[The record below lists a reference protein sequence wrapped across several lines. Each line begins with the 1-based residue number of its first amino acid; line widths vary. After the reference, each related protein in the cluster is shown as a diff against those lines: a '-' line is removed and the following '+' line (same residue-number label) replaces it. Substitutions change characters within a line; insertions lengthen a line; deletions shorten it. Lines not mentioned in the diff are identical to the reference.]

1 MNSRIS
7 LYFCRRNV
15 YALTACLLTFSLITM
30 PFVQITIASSGAERH
45 VSNPSSDS
53 QITIATDKPSYRAT
67 NAPIPAPAPEPMM
80 VPSIT
85 ATKVDALIS
94 DDGDGKADPGV
105 TEKIEYTVTITNNGT
120 DAADVV
126 FSDDI
131 DDHTTLVPGSVN
143 TQPIADPDTY
153 SASGN
158 IAISKAAPGVLTNDR
173 DPDTGN
179 NSLLTVSKVQ
189 GVGANVGVATDT
201 TATGRGGV
209 KGSVV
214 LNANGSFTYEPPP
227 GFGGAD
233 SFTYE
238 TSDGTKTDTA
248 TVTIN
253 ISGMVWFISNNAGGL
268 NRGTFTNPF
277 TTIASFNTANAGTG
291 VAPDPKNNDFISLRQ
306 GTGTYTETDGIN
318 LRAQQKL
325 IGNAVQFN
333 TVFSAAADS
342 VAAYTTFAGG
352 TTAAP
357 TIITTAGHGV
367 DLSTDNTLRGFNVGN
382 TPGFFKVNGTAVGSP
397 IINTVSLTG
406 TGGALNV
413 TTSGA
418 FGANVVFGTLEST
431 SSPGANLNLV
441 NVTGQLGFASP
452 GAGFSGSNA
461 GSAAV
466 NVTGGTVAFTYN
478 GSVSKANTGALV
490 SISGGHSAA
499 TISFSG
505 TLSATLGTGLQFD
518 NADGTYN
525 FTGTTTL
532 NGGDAGIDIL
542 NGSSGTFSFAAAT
555 AITSPTGTAF
565 NVASSPGNPNVTY
578 SGTITHNTAGQR
590 AVNIDGTTG
599 GSIGIATVTAGSVAG
614 GVGNTGVNINN
625 ANGSVSITTLN
636 LGTSGTRMTA
646 QAVTITGGSGA
657 KSFTAISIF
666 TTGAAQGFVSSN
678 VTGSI
683 TIGDGSVDSAGASA
697 FNLTGTSNASRTP
710 LNIQLDTVNT
720 NGGANGIALT
730 NTSTTGSPG
739 GFRILGTGGTC
750 TNASPAGC
758 SGGQIQNTTGADTS
772 TGSTGSGVFMSNA
785 DTVVLTRMHIHD
797 HSNYG
802 VKGINVSNF
811 TFSTSVIKG
820 VNGTNPGSPFVD
832 GAMVFDGT
840 GASPAQGLTG
850 SSSITS
856 SDIRG
861 GRSDNLRID
870 NDAGVLNLTV
880 TGSTFRDTTD
890 AADANDNIFIE
901 LGTTAQGFVSI
912 TGSTFGE
919 TSGDHIQANLINT
932 AVGHF
937 TITGNT
943 MTGVGSSKPGTRFGM
958 GVLIAGGTWTG
969 TCRYNIS
976 NNIMTG
982 TRQGH
987 AIHTNKGGPTGGTM
1001 EGTISGNQ
1009 IGTAAVLDSGASE
1022 SSGITVASRGNGGSH
1037 IAVVTG
1043 NIIHGTDEFGIN
1055 LEAGEDGGVADNANA
1070 AATTGPAAGLQVSVQ
1085 NNTVATPGT
1094 NSLHGIHMNFG
1105 ILPGDNNTVCAD
1117 IGHPTVAGSKNNVTN
1132 GANEAN
1138 GGSDVRPRQ
1147 RQAARVELP
1156 GYTGGAFVNADVN
1169 NYMTARNNLTSVSTT
1184 NNNAAGTA
1192 NDGFFNTA
1200 GGAPCTQPTAPTLPS
1215 GPLVSSNGSS
1225 LKSDAVAS
1233 VTTTTNSAPAVPAQP
1248 SLLARAMNGLA
1259 SFANS
1264 VVSLVEPTAHAGSE
1278 TARIE
1283 SAPTTVTH
1291 SVVQPAQ
1298 LRTEPVAANT
1308 GRQTVSVKP
1317 ASNRSKTNSHHPTL
1331 RSPRAMMATAMSGEN
1346 ITINIGTLR
1355 AGDSVTVTFQATVD
1369 NPPNLTLLN
1378 PPRVRNQGTVSGS
1391 NFASVLTDDPAVG
1404 GAADPTDTPVDLF
1417 DTTTTLASDLNPS
1430 NFGDLVTFTATVA
1443 ETPAQGSVDP
1453 TGTVDFIDTSNGNAV
1468 VCNDVPLTGGQAQCQ
1483 TSTLTA
1489 GTHNIRADYSGDGN
1503 FDPSQSNIVAQVVI
1517 ACTPNPIV
1525 TTTADSGAGS
1535 LREAV
1540 SQVCSGTTITF
1551 NIAGAGPHT
1560 ITLTTG
1566 ELAATR
1572 NMTIN
1577 NNSGERITVSGNNAG
1592 RVFNINSG
1600 KTVNI
1605 LGLTLTGGSSSN
1617 GGAVLND
1624 GALTIVN
1631 STLSGNV
1638 STADG
1643 GAISS
1648 TATATSLTLI
1658 NATISGNSAAG
1669 SGGGVVILG
1678 GTATSTNSTITNNT
1692 ADSDNNSTG
1701 TGGGIS
1707 AQAGTTT
1714 LKNSIVAGNFNEDGA
1729 SDAADDIGGTVD
1741 AASSFNLIG
1750 TGGAGGLTNGVNNN
1764 QVGVANAGLGA
1775 LADNGGIVNTHALS
1789 PTSAAVETGGNANL
1803 PVDTFDLDGDL
1814 NTAEAL
1820 PVDGR
1825 GLGFPRN
1832 ADSQDANVVQTVD
1845 IGAFEL
1851 HPSIEDILDQS
1862 TNEDTVKNVSFNIGD
1877 DTGSLIATVTA
1888 TSSNTTLVPNANLSV
1903 TGSGGSRNLQI
1914 TPAANQSGTTTISV
1928 TVTATNGRTATD
1940 TFDLTVNA
1948 VNDPPSGTDNTVST
1962 AEDTAYTF
1970 TAADFG
1976 FTDPNDTP
1984 PNTFLA
1990 VKITTL
1996 PALGTLTN
2004 NNVPVNAGDFISVA
2018 DINGGLL
2025 KFTPAPDGF
2034 GTPYTTFTFQVQD
2047 AGAGTDLDPTP
2058 NTMTIN
2064 VTGVNDG
2071 PINTVPGPQSTD
2083 EDVALTFSSGNGNQI
2098 SVADSDAGANPV
2110 KITLTATNGTI
2121 TLSTT
2126 AGLSF
2131 ITGDGTAD
2139 ATMMF
2144 TGTLTAVNTALN
2156 GMSFTGTANFSG
2168 AASLQIVSDDQGNT
2182 GTGGPLT
2189 DTDSVNITINAA
2201 NDPPA
2206 GTDNTVSTAEDT
2218 AYTFTAADF
2227 GFTDPNDTPPN
2238 TLLAVKITTLPALG
2252 TLTNNNVPVNAGDF
2266 IPVASINGGL
2276 LKFTPAA
2283 DGNGT
2288 PYTTF
2293 TFQVQDNG
2301 GGTDLDPTPNT
2312 MTINVTAVNDG
2323 PVNTVPGPQSTT
2335 EDTPKVFSAANLNQI
2350 SVADVDA
2357 GANPI
2362 KITLTATNGT
2372 LTLSTTAGLSFI
2384 TGDGTAD
2391 ATMMFTGTLTAVN
2404 TALNGMSFNPTA
2416 DFNGAASLQIV
2427 SDDQGNSGSGGPL
2440 TDTDTVNISVNAE
2453 NDAPVVTTTAGNLSY
2468 TENDPATAIDTGLTV
2483 TDGDSANLV
2492 GATVAITS
2500 GFVAAQDT
2508 LAFVNQNGITG
2519 NYNSGTGVL
2528 TLTGSSSVA
2537 NYQTALR
2544 SVTYQNSSDNPTAS
2558 RTVTFIVDDG
2568 SSTSTPA
2575 TRGITINAVNDA
2587 PVNTVPG
2594 PQGTNQN
2601 TPLTFSSGNGNQI
2614 SVADADAGTNAVQVT
2629 LTATNGTLTLNGTAG
2644 LSFTVGDGTADAT
2657 MTFTGTIANINTALN
2672 GMTYTP
2678 NLGFSG
2684 AASLTITTNDQGN
2697 SGSGGPLSDTDVV
2710 NIQVS
2715 NNISIQDAQLVE
2727 PESGTQNMIFTVTL
2741 SAPAPA
2747 GGSSVNFT
2755 TQQEA
2760 PALNHATAGDDYTTT
2775 AGTVNFAAGEQIKT
2789 ILVPIKSDNKK
2800 NEQNETFLVVLS
2812 SPVNGTIADGTATG
2826 TILIANQAGTILI
2839 SEFRSSGPAGA
2850 DDEFVEIHNNTDSPH
2865 TVNGAGG
2872 GYGLF
2877 KMGASCSATPV
2888 LIGTIPNGTII
2899 PARGHYLFVGS
2910 TYSLANYGG
2919 SGSAAGDATLS
2930 ASLDDGGNFGI
2941 FNTTSVGGLSTV
2953 SRLDAVGFGSN
2964 TGGTCDL
2971 LREGSTL
2978 TPLMSSV
2985 LEYSFF
2991 RDECGK
2997 KGNPAQFGNCP
3008 TGGLTLDT
3016 GVNNDDFIFVDT
3028 QATMTPAG
3036 QRLGAPGPQNLGSP
3050 RLNMSIATLL
3060 LDNTKGSTA
3069 SPNRVRDT
3077 GAIGPNAAT
3086 GTLSI
3091 RRRFVNNTGA
3101 PVTRLRFRVVD
3112 ISALPVSNP
3121 IADLRVLS
3129 SGTISVTGVQ
3139 DSATCFASN
3148 GSAAT
3153 PCTVTVLGTTLET
3166 PPAQPLGGALNSS
3179 VTNGTI
3185 TLGTPLAPGAS
3196 INLQFLLGVQ
3206 NTGSFKFFFN
3216 VEALP

>member
-1 MNSRIS
+1 MKSRIS
-7 LYFCRRNV
+7 LYLCRRNI

-30 PFVQITIASSGAERH
+30 PFVQITIASSGVERQ
-45 VSNPSSDS
+45 VGNPSSDS
-53 QITIATDKPSYRAT
+53 RITIDKTSYRAT

-80 VPSIT
+80 VPTIT

-131 DDHTTLVPGSVN
+131 DDHTTLVPGSID

-158 IAISKAAPGVLTNDR
+158 IAITKAAPGVLTNDR

-179 NSLLTVSKVQ
+179 NSGLTVTKVQ

-201 TATGRGGV
+201 TATGRGNV
-209 KGSVV
+209 KGSVN
-214 LNANGSFTYEPPP
+214 LAANGSFTYEPPP
-227 GFGGAD
+227 GFEGAD

-253 ISGMVWFISNNAGGL
+253 ISGMVWFISNNAGGS
-268 NRGTFTNPF
+268 NRGTFSNPF

-291 VAPDPKNNDFISLRQ
+291 VAPDPKNGDIISLRQ
-306 GTGTYTETDGIN
+306 GTGTYSETDGVN

-333 TVFSAAADS
+333 TVFAAAADS
-342 VAAYTTFAGG
+342 VAAYTAFAGA

-357 TIITTAGHGV
+357 VISTSAGHGV
-367 DLSTDNTLRGFNVGN
+367 DLSTDNHVRGLNVTN
-382 TPGFFKVNGTAVGSP
+382 TPGFFKINGGAVGSP
-397 IINTVSLTG
+397 VINTISLTG

-441 NVTGQLGFASP
+441 NVTGALGLTS
-452 GAGFSGSNA
+452 GGSGFSGSA
-461 GSAAV
+461 AASAAV
-466 NVTGGTVAFTYN
+466 NVSGGTVAFTYN
-478 GSVSKANTGALV
+478 GNVTKANAGALV
-490 SISGGHSAA
+490 SISNGHSAG
-499 TISFSG
+499 TIAF
-505 TLSATLGTGLQFD
+505 SATLNASSGTGLQFD

-525 FTGTTTL
+525 FSGTNTL

-542 NGSSGTFSFAAAT
+542 NGSSGTFTLSAAST
-555 AITSPTGTAF
+555 ITSPTGAAF
-565 NVASSPGNPNVTY
+565 NVGTGNPNVTY
-578 SGTITHNTAGQR
+578 SGTITQNTAGQR
-590 AVNIDGTTG
+590 AVNVDGTTG
-599 GSIGIATVTAGSVAG
+599 GSISITTVTAGSIAG

-646 QAVTITGGSGA
+646 QAVTISGGSGA
-657 KSFTAISIF
+657 KSFTNLSIF
-666 TTGAAQGFVSSN
+666 TTGAAIGFSSSN
-678 VTGSI
+678 TTGSI
-683 TIGDGSVDSAGASA
+683 TIGDGTVDTAGASA
-697 FNLTGTSNASRTP
+697 FNIAGTSNASRTP
-710 LNIQLDTVNT
+710 LNIQLDSVNT
-720 NGGANGIALT
+720 NGGSNGIALS
-730 NTSTTGSPG
+730 NTSATGSPG

-750 TNASPAGC
+750 TNASTAGC

-772 TGSTGSGVFMSNA
+772 TGSTGSGVFMSNV
-785 DTVVLTRMHIHD
+785 DSVVLTRMHIHD

-802 VKGINVSNF
+802 IKGINVNNF
-811 TFSTSVIKG
+811 TLDTSVLKG
-820 VNGTNPGSPFVD
+820 VNGSNPGSPFVD
-832 GAMVFDGT
+832 GAVVFDGT
-840 GASPAQGLTG
+840 GAGTPQGLVGTA
-850 SSSITS
+850 SITN

-861 GRSDNLRID
+861 GRSDNLRVD
-870 NDAGVLNLTV
+870 NDQGTLNLTI
-880 TGSTFRDTTD
+880 TGSTFRDTFD
-890 AADANDNIFIE
+890 QSDANDNIFIE
-901 LGTTAQGFVSI
+901 LGGTSTGFVSI

-919 TSGDHIQANLINT
+919 TSGDHLQANMINT

-943 MTGVGSSKPGTRFGM
+943 FTGTGSTKASRLGM
-958 GVLIAGGTWTG
+958 GILIAGGAWTG
-969 TCRYNIS
+969 TLLYNIS
-976 NNIMTG
+976 NNTMTG
-982 TRQGH
+982 TRAGG
-987 AIHTNKGGPTGGTM
+987 AIHANKGGPGGGTM
-1001 EGTISGNQ
+1001 EGTIANNTIGNA
-1009 IGTAAVLDSGASE
+1009 GVAESGASE
-1022 SSGITVASRGNGGSH
+1022 STGIIVASRGNAGIH
-1037 IAVVTG
+1037 RTVVSG
-1043 NIIHGTDEFGIN
+1043 NQIHQTDEFGIN
-1055 LEAGEDGGVADNANA
+1055 VEVGEDGGVANNADA
-1070 AATTGPAAGLQVSVQ
+1070 GATSGPAAGMQATVI
-1085 NNTVATPGT
+1085 NNTVDTPGP
-1094 NSLHGIHMNFG
+1094 NGLHGIQLNLG
-1105 ILPGDNNTVCAD
+1105 VQVGDNNLICAD
-1117 IGHPTVAGSKNNVTN
+1117 IGGGSPTTRNHVTN
-1132 GANEAN
+1132 AANEGA
-1138 GGSDVRPRQ
+1138 GGADIRPRQ
-1147 RQAARVELP
+1147 RNATRVEMP
-1156 GYTGGAFVNADVN
+1156 GYGGTAFDTTAVN
-1169 NYMTARNNLTSVSTT
+1169 NYITGRNDLTSVATT
-1184 NNNAAGTA
+1184 TSNATGTA

-1200 GGAPCTQPTAPTLPS
+1200 GGAPCAQPTAPTLPS

-1225 LKSDAVAS
+1225 QQSDAVAS
-1233 VTTTTNSAPAVPAQP
+1233 VTTVKANTAIAAPAQP
-1248 SLLARAMNGLA
+1248 SLLARAMTGLA
-1259 SFANS
+1259 NFASS
-1264 VVSLVEPTAHAGSE
+1264 VVSLVEPTAHASSE
-1278 TARIE
+1278 TVRFE
-1283 SAPTTVTH
+1283 SAPTTPAH
-1291 SVVQPAQ
+1291 SMVQPAQ

-1308 GRQTVSVKP
+1308 GRQTVTIKP
-1317 ASNRSKTNSHHPTL
+1317 TTSRSKTSSHHAVV
-1331 RSPRAMMATAMSGEN
+1331 RSPRAMMAAAAMSGEN
-1346 ITINIGTLR
+1346 VSRTIGTLR
-1355 AGDSVTVTFQATVD
+1355 AGDSVTITFRVTVD

-1378 PPRVRNQGTVSGS
+1378 PPRVSNQGTVSGS
-1391 NFASVLTDDPAVG
+1391 NFSNVLTDDPAVG
-1404 GAADPTDTPVDLF
+1404 GASDPTETPVDLF
-1417 DTTTTLASDLNPS
+1417 DTSTTLASDLNPS

-1443 ETPAQGSVDP
+1443 ETPAQGSADP

-1468 VCNDVPLTGGQAQCQ
+1468 VCDNVALSGGQAQCQ

-1503 FDPSQSNIVAQVVI
+1503 FDPSQSNVVAQVVI
-1517 ACTPNPIV
+1517 ACTANPIV

-1535 LREAV
+1535 LREAIA
-1540 SQVCSGTTITF
+1540 QVCNGTTITF

-1560 ITLTTG
+1560 ITLTSG
-1566 ELAATR
+1566 ELVATR

-1577 NNSGERITVSGNNAG
+1577 NNSGERITVSGNSLS
-1592 RVFNINSG
+1592 RVFNINPS
-1600 KTVNI
+1600 KTVAI
-1605 LGLTLTGGSSSN
+1605 IGLTISGGQSATS
-1617 GGAVLND
+1617 GGGILND
-1624 GALTIVN
+1624 GSLTIVN
-1631 STLSGNV
+1631 STLTGN
-1638 STADG
+1638 STTIDG
-1643 GAISS
+1643 GAISNS
-1648 TATATSLTLI
+1648 GPASLTLI
-1658 NATISGNSAAG
+1658 NTTVSGNSATGNGA
-1669 SGGGVVILG
+1669 GVVNLG
-1678 GTATSTNSTITNNT
+1678 GTFTSINSTITNNS

-1701 TGGGIS
+1701 TGGGIHHGS
-1707 AQAGTTT
+1707 GTTT
-1714 LKNSIVAGNFNEDGA
+1714 LKNTIVAGNFNEDGA
-1729 SDAADDIGGTVD
+1729 TDAADDVSGTVD
-1741 AASSFNLIG
+1741 AGSSFNLIG

-1764 QVGVANAGLGA
+1764 QVGVADAGLGA
-1775 LADNGGIVNTHALS
+1775 LADNGGVVNTHALL

-1803 PVDTFDLDGDL
+1803 PADTFDVDGDL

-1832 ADSQDANVVQTVD
+1832 ADSQDVNVIQTVD

-1877 DTGSLIATVTA
+1877 DTGSLIASVTA
-1888 TSSNTTLVPNANLSV
+1888 TSSNTTLVPNANLVV

-1914 TPAANQSGTTTISV
+1914 TPAANQSGTTTITV

-1940 TFDLTVNA
+1940 TFDLTVTA

-2047 AGAGTDLDPTP
+2047 AGGGTDLDPTP

-2064 VTGVNDG
+2064 VTGINDG
-2071 PINTVPGPQSTD
+2071 PVNTVPGPQSTD
-2083 EDVALTFSSGNGNQI
+2083 EDVALVFSSGNGNQI
-2098 SVADSDAGANPV
+2098 SVADSDAGANPI
-2110 KITLTATNGTI
+2110 KITLTATNGTL

-2144 TGTLTAVNTALN
+2144 TGTLAAVNTALN

-2227 GFTDPNDTPPN
+2227 GFSDPNDTPPN
-2238 TLLAVKITTLPALG
+2238 TLQAVKITTLPGLG
-2252 TLTNNNVPVNAGDF
+2252 TLTNNNVAVNAGDF
-2266 IPVASINGGL
+2266 ISVANINGGL

-2323 PVNTVPGPQSTT
+2323 PVNSVPGPQSTT

-2357 GANPI
+2357 GSNPI
-2362 KITLTATNGT
+2362 KVTLTATNGT

-2440 TDTDTVNISVNAE
+2440 TDTDTVNITVNAE
-2453 NDAPVVTTTAGNLSY
+2453 NDAPVVTTTAGNLNY
-2468 TENDPATAIDTGLTV
+2468 TENDPATAIDMGLTV
-2483 TDGDSANLV
+2483 TDADSANLV

-2500 GFVAAQDT
+2500 GFVGAQDT

-2558 RTVTFIVDDG
+2558 RTVTFIVNDG

-2575 TRGITINAVNDA
+2575 TRGIAINAVNDA

-2594 PQGTNQN
+2594 GQGTNQN

-2614 SVADADAGTNAVQVT
+2614 SVADADAGTNAIQVT
-2629 LTATNGTLTLNGTAG
+2629 LTATNGTLTLSGTSG

-2657 MTFTGTIANINTALN
+2657 MTFTGTLTNINAALN
-2672 GMTYTP
+2672 GMTFTP
-2678 NLGFSG
+2678 TLGFSG
-2684 AASLTITTNDQGN
+2684 AASLTITSNDLGN

-2715 NNISIQDAQLVE
+2715 TNITIQDAQLVE
-2727 PESGTQNMIFTVTL
+2727 PDSGTQNMIFTVTL

-2747 GGSSVNFT
+2747 GGSSVDFT
-2755 TQQEA
+2755 TQQQA

-2775 AGTVNFAAGEQIKT
+2775 SGTVNFAAGEQIKT
-2789 ILVPIKSDNKK
+2789 IEVTIKSDNKK

-2812 SPVNGTIADGTATG
+2812 NPVNGQIADGTATG
-2826 TILIANQAGTILI
+2826 TILIVNQAGTILI

-2850 DDEFVEIHNNTDSPH
+2850 DDEFVEIYNNTDTPH
-2865 TVNGAGG
+2865 TVNGTGG

-2910 TYSLANYGG
+2910 SYSLANYGG
-2919 SGSAAGDATLS
+2919 TGSAAGDQSLS
-2930 ASLDDGGNFGI
+2930 AGLDDGGNIGI
-2941 FNTTSVGGLSTV
+2941 FNTTSVVGLSTV
-2953 SRLDAVGFGSN
+2953 SRLDAVGFGGN

-2971 LREGSTL
+2971 LREGTTL
-2978 TPLMSSV
+2978 TPLVSSV
-2985 LEYSFF
+2985 LEYSYF

-2997 KGNPAQFGNCP
+2997 KGNPATFGNCP
-3008 TGGLTLDT
+3008 TGGLVQDS

-3028 QATMTPAG
+3028 QATLTPAG

-3050 RLNMSIATLL
+3050 RLNLSIATLL

-3077 GAIGPNAAT
+3077 SAIGPNAAT

-3112 ISALPVSNP
+3112 ISAFPVSNP
-3121 IADLRVLS
+3121 VADLRVLS
-3129 SGTISVTGVQ
+3129 SGSISVTGVQ

-3148 GSAAT
+3148 GSAST

-3179 VTNGTI
+3179 LSSGTV

-3216 VEALP
+3216 IEALP